1 MHPDVGSSLCV
12 TPVPMPASYPW
23 YSQSPVRFFSLLV
36 QLSIFDHLFLQSC
49 HLSLCERDI
58 LKERIMNVCM
68 KASALVFVET

>member
-1 MHPDVGSSLCV
+1 MSDLLSVSHLFLCQLATRGIV
-12 TPVPMPASYPW
+12 
-23 YSQSPVRFFSLLV
+23 SPPTRSFSLLV

-68 KASALVFVET
+68 KASALVLVET